1 MVARSV
7 FSNVY
12 ILCNCPFLDAPSVFS
27 NVYILCNCPFLVA
40 RSVFSNVYILCNCRL
55 LIVCIIFK
63 CKVFGNLSNSKINAN
78 FFVVCR
84 LNIDIKITS
93 RIVVDYVDTNIAY
106 IYTCL

>member
-1 MVARSV
+1 MLQVS
-7 FSNVY
+7 
-12 ILCNCPFLDAPSVFS
+12 LDF
-27 NVYILCNCPFLVA
+27 PFLVA

-63 CKVFGNLSNSKINAN
+63 CKVFGNLSNCKIYAN
-78 FFVVCR
+78 LFVVRR

-93 RIVVDYVDTNIAY
+93 RIDVYYVDTIIAY